1 MLFGSSSFSRMTELI
16 AQASSTQPSAS
27 SELEQRKA
35 LSNERWS
42 VLGKH
47 TKQAPTGSKLTDRE
61 GNMSTLHIHMKSG
74 NVLKLKGIKD
84 WSLKCNG
91 DQITSLKIVR
101 SRWANFMGYPRLIVQ
116 SIDLKQIEAVVE
128 SGYTKEIMYIK
139 APSARREDC

>member
-1 MLFGSSSFSRMTELI
+1 
-16 AQASSTQPSAS
+16 
-27 SELEQRKA
+27 
-35 LSNERWS
+35 
-42 VLGKH
+42 
-47 TKQAPTGSKLTDRE
+47 
-61 GNMSTLHIHMKSG
+61 MKSG